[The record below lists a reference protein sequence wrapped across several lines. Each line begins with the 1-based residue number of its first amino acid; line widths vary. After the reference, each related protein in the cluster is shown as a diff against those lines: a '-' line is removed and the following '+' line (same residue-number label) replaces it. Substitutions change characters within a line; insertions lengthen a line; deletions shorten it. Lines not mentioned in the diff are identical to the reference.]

1 MFHAAIRSAAEL
13 LERGEPV
20 SRALATELAS
30 LEGGE
35 ILELIALAHQVRNRF
50 APGTH
55 LCSIANAKSGAC
67 SENCRFCSQSAHH
80 TTGVETYD
88 LLDAGTLVERAG
100 EAARAGVRRFGLVTS
115 GFGHAVIDAPF
126 EKALEAIRAIR
137 RGLPH
142 LEVCGSFG
150 VLGPEPVRALAACGI
165 SHYNLNLQ
173 VAPGRYGELICDTH
187 RVEERIETIRLLKA
201 HGIGVCCGGI
211 IGVGETMAERLDLAF
226 ALRELDVDVVPLNV
240 LIPVAGTPL
249 EGRPPVPAAE
259 IAKTFALFRLIH
271 PKRLIKFA
279 AGRETVMKDFQGLL
293 LLAGA
298 NGMLTGGYLTTR
310 GRRVEED
317 FSFVEHLAGFGDG

>member
-1 MFHAAIRSAAEL
+1 MFHPAIRKAAEL
-13 LERGEPV
+13 LERREPIT
-20 SRALATELAS
+20 RALADELAA
-30 LEGGE
+30 LEGGD
-35 ILELIALAHQVRNRF
+35 ILELTALAHQVRNRF

-55 LCSIANAKSGAC
+55 LCSIVNAKSGAC

-80 TTGVETYD
+80 ATGIETYE
-88 LLDAGTLVERAG
+88 LLDPGTLAERAE

-115 GFGHAVIDAPF
+115 GFGHAGIDAEF

-137 RGLPH
+137 RRLPL
-142 LEVCGSFG
+142 LEVCASFG
-150 VLGPEPVRALAACGI
+150 VLGAEPVRALAACGI

-187 RVEERIETIRLLKA
+187 RVEERIETVRLLKA

-211 IGVGETMAERLDLAF
+211 IGVGETLAERLDLAF
-226 ALRELDVDVVPLNV
+226 ALRDLGVDVVPLNV

-249 EGRPPVPAAE
+249 EGRAPVPAAE
-259 IAKTFALFRLIH
+259 VAKTFALFRLVH
-271 PKRLIKFA
+271 PERVIKFA

-317 FSFVEHLAGFGDG
+317 FAFAEQLAGFGDG